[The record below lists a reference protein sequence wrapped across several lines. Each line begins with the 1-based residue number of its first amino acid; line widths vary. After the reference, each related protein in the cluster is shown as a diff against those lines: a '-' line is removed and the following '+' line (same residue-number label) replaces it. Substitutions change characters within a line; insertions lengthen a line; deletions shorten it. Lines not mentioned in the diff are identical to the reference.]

1 MRGPLDILKETWEAP
16 SQGSDESI
24 VSYVLSVQEKLAK
37 MTELVKENLARAQVE
52 QKQWYDQNA
61 REREF
66 KDGDQVLVLLPTSTS
81 KLMASWQGPY
91 GITKK
96 VIPVTYE
103 VNMHNKRKKRIFHVN
118 MLKEWN
124 MPTTV
129 CLWTEEVNEEGEKEI
144 PLWEKQGEWRDEGR
158 KDG

>member
-1 MRGPLDILKETWEAP
+1 M
-16 SQGSDESI
+16 S
-24 VSYVLSVQEKLAK
+24 
-37 MTELVKENLARAQVE
+37 ELVKENLTLAQAE

-81 KLMASWQGPY
+81 KSMASWQGPY
-91 GITKK
+91 SITKK
-96 VIPVTYE
+96 VTPVTYE
-103 VNMHNKRKKRIFHVN
+103 VNMHDKRKKKRIFHVN

-129 CLWTEEVNEEGEKEI
+129 CLWTEEVNEEGEEEI
-144 PLWEKQGEWRDEGR
+144 PLCMGE
-158 KDG
+158 